1 MYILYL
7 AYRNKTVKRKKNL
20 SSNFEL
26 QDVSEFREASHES
39 LLLTGTPSVRK
50 LKISN
55 GVVLVIP
62 VTE

>member
-1 MYILYL
+1 MYVLYL
-7 AYRNKTVKRKKNL
+7 AYRSYVVKRKKK
-20 SSNFEL
+20 SNFEL
-26 QDVSEFREASHES
+26 QDVSEFCEASHES

-55 GVVLVIP
+55 GVVLVIQ